1 MQVTPGA
8 VEMLRTESASAAPL
22 SKKVNEPYRTRKV
35 ESRRRMGALGIR
47 LVPETAGGAS
57 DRARSHALTI
67 AQPTAGERDSRSGL
81 ARALLMAREYR
92 DVLARRPPQFWF
104 GGYAALKMES
114 IAACTSILGGVV
126 ALDRNRSCRRNTYPS
141 ELVAK
146 AVSSAKHVS
155 SLVLTRSQS

>member
-8 VEMLRTESASAAPL
+8 FEMLRTESALAAPL
-22 SKKVNEPYRTRKV
+22 SKKANESYRTRKV

-81 ARALLMAREYR
+81 ARALPMAREYR
-92 DVLARRPPQFWF
+92 DVLARRPPP
-104 GGYAALKMES
+104 
-114 IAACTSILGGVV
+114 
-126 ALDRNRSCRRNTYPS
+126 RNRTGNRQMPP
-141 ELVAK
+141 
-146 AVSSAKHVS
+146 
-155 SLVLTRSQS
+155 

>member
-35 ESRRRMGALGIR
+35 ESRRRMGALGIH

-67 AQPTAGERDSRSGL
+67 AQPTVGERDSRSGL
-81 ARALLMAREYR
+81 LVRYR
-92 DVLARRPPQFWF
+92 WRGSIVSF
-104 GGYAALKMES
+104 GAQ
-114 IAACTSILGGVV
+114 T
-126 ALDRNRSCRRNTYPS
+126 NRSRRRNTYPS
-141 ELVAK
+141 ERSPTGNVCRIAK
-146 AVSSAKHVS
+146 C
-155 SLVLTRSQS
+155 